1 MGFLWSD
8 FVDGRRPVDRQ
19 SDLNIYNLNYA
30 IQNKVQNLVKILA
43 GYF

>member
-8 FVDGRRPVDRQ
+8 FVDGRRPEESQ
-19 SDLNIYNLNYA
+19 SDLNISNLNYA

-43 GYF
+43 VYF